1 MEMEAQA
8 LQVHTMSFQVIL
20 ALVALG
26 LMWALQGLPRSLIS
40 KLRRRSRSREQSRR
54 HFVRGAQLLG
64 RSRAA
69 SAQNSGRSLA
79 REAAAEADKAIALDP
94 MDAASHILKAL
105 ALERQG
111 HATAAI
117 GCLDAALAPPVS
129 KSLSAPE
136 KSDGLLKRAELELET
151 SNSKRR
157 GLEAAVDDLKASVG
171 FNARNFK
178 ALCLLGTCY
187 EKKGM
192 LVEARKV
199 FQDALEANPS
209 SQEAKAGLDRLS

>member
-1 MEMEAQA
+1 MDTETQA
-8 LQVHTMSFQVIL
+8 LQVHTLSFQVIL
-20 ALVALG
+20 ALLALG

-40 KLRRRSRSREQSRR
+40 KLRGRNQSRQQARR

-69 SAQNSGRSLA
+69 NAQNSGRTLA

-94 MDAASHILKAL
+94 LDAASHVLKGL

-111 HATAAI
+111 QLTAAI
-117 GCLDAALAPPVS
+117 GCLDAALSPGVS

-136 KSDGLLKRAELELET
+136 KSDGLVKRAELELEA
-151 SNSKRR
+151 SNSKGR
-157 GLEAAVDDLKASVG
+157 GLEAALDDLKAAVG

-178 ALCLLGTCY
+178 AFCLLGTCY

-192 LVEARKV
+192 LVEGRKA
-199 FQDALEANPS
+199 FQDALEVNPA
-209 SQEAKAGLDRLS
+209 SQEAKAGMDRLS

>member
-8 LQVHTMSFQVIL
+8 LQVHTMSFQIIL

-40 KLRRRSRSREQSRR
+40 KLRGRSRSREQSRR
-54 HFVRGAQLLG
+54 HFVQGAQLLG
-64 RSRAA
+64 RSKAA
-69 SAQNSGRSLA
+69 TAKNSGRSLA
-79 REAAAEADKAIALDP
+79 REAAAEADKAISLDP
-94 MDAASHILKAL
+94 MDAASYILKAF

-111 HATAAI
+111 QATAAI

-129 KSLSAPE
+129 KSLDASE
-136 KSDGLLKRAELELET
+136 KSNALLKRAELELGT

-157 GLEAAVDDLKASVG
+157 GLEAAVDDLKVAVG
-171 FNARNFK
+171 FNVQNFK
-178 ALCLLGTCY
+178 AICLLATCY

-192 LVEARKV
+192 LVEARKA
-199 FQDALEANPS
+199 FQDALELNPS
-209 SQEAKAGLDRLS
+209 LQEAKAGLERLS